1 MQIAMSLRTRSVRE
15 RTNSVHQADR
25 RTSNNAIREP
35 MLLPRALFMELTMS
49 ASDPNG
55 RRRVRSYIR
64 DDTSTVM
71 WAIIALVA
79 VFALGALYFYWDTGA
94 DVAIS
99 TSPPSQTTQ
108 SSPSSNTGS
117 GGSPSAT
124 PGNQSTTGT
133 TPAR

>member
-1 MQIAMSLRTRSVRE
+1 
-15 RTNSVHQADR
+15 
-25 RTSNNAIREP
+25 
-35 MLLPRALFMELTMS
+35 MS

-79 VFALGALYFYWDTGA
+79 VLTLGALYFYWDTGP
-94 DVAIS
+94 DVATS
-99 TSPPSQTTQ
+99 TSPPSPTTQ
-108 SSPSSNTGS
+108 SSAPSTPGS
-117 GGSPSAT
+117 GGGSPPAAS
-124 PGNQSTTGT
+124 GNQSTTGS